1 MSREVAPPD
10 EGGTRGARILVVDDD
25 RAVRTALD
33 VNLRRAGYHVTL
45 ATSGEEALDLLHAQP
60 YDAILTDVRM
70 GGMSGVDLLGQVRVH
85 WPDTRVLL
93 MTGVASVE
101 DAVAAMKGG
110 AADYLIKPISREAL
124 LVLLARA
131 LDTRA
136 MQRELAQLR
145 RDVDERYGFED
156 LVGISP
162 VMRAVYER
170 VGAVADSTARVLI
183 QGETGTGKELI
194 ARALHYRS
202 RRARAPLVAVNCGAF
217 PENLLESELFG
228 HERGAFTGAVRTH
241 AGKFEQA
248 DGGTLF
254 LDEIGEIPPSVQVRL
269 LRVLEAGEVTRVGGA
284 SPVHV
289 DVRVVAATNRDLAAE
304 VRAGR
309 FRADLYYRLDV
320 VGIRLPPLR
329 ERQEDV
335 PLLVD
340 HFARR
345 HAARH
350 GRATPRFGP
359 EALRSLQAHDWPG
372 NVRELEHLVERTVL
386 FAGGGEVAAI
396 EVSVESGSGTPP
408 RLAAPATSSGERGE
422 DAFAEGDAPGAA
434 PRDAD
439 HGTTVS
445 HPLHAGAATLDLD
458 AIAAIGLP
466 AASEA
471 WERRVIVA
479 ALEEAGGVQAR
490 AARRLGLSRSNLN
503 QRIQRLGIVLCAV
516 RYA

>member
-1 MSREVAPPD
+1 MTRAPASPG
-10 EGGTRGARILVVDDD
+10 EAGTVDARVLVVDDD

-45 ATSGEEALDLLHAQP
+45 ATSGEEALDLLHAQS
-60 YDAILTDVRM
+60 YDALLTDVRM
-70 GGMSGVDLLGQVRVH
+70 GGMSGVDLLGHVRVH

-110 AADYLIKPISREAL
+110 AADYLIKPISRDAL
-124 LVLLARA
+124 LVLLTRA
-131 LDTRA
+131 LDARA

-145 RDVDERYGFED
+145 RDVDARYGFED

-170 VGAVADSTARVLI
+170 VGAVADSTARVLV

-202 RRARAPLVAVNCGAF
+202 RRARAPLVAVNCGAL

-269 LRVLEAGEVTRVGGA
+269 LRVLEDGEVTRVGGTQ
-284 SPVHV
+284 PVRV

-320 VGIRLPPLR
+320 VGVRLPPLR
-329 ERQEDV
+329 ERLEDL
-335 PLLVD
+335 PLLVE

-350 GRATPRFGP
+350 GRPTPRFGAD
-359 EALRSLQAHDWPG
+359 ALRSLGAHDWPG

-396 EVSVESGSGTPP
+396 EVAAGEPAARPDAGPGTVVSGVGVTGGTPP
-408 RLAAPATSSGERGE
+408 RLAAPVPSQPPSHHDERSS
-422 DAFAEGDAPGAA
+422 
-434 PRDAD
+434 
-439 HGTTVS
+439 
-445 HPLHAGAATLDLD
+445 LDLD
-458 AIAAIGLP
+458 AIAAMGLP

-479 ALEEAGGVQAR
+479 ALQEAGGVQAR
-490 AARRLGLSRSNLN
+490 AARRLGVSRSNLN
-503 QRIQRLGIVLCAV
+503 QRVQRLGIVLRAV
-516 RYA
+516 SYE